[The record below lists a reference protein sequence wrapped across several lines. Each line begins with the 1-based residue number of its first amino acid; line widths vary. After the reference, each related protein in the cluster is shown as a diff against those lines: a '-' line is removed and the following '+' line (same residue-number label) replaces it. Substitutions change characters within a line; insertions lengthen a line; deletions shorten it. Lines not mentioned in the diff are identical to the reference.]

1 MRIKTRKREWARLG
15 CFFAFLSFYLFC
27 CESGPPPGM
36 TDPGALIYYGY
47 VDKDAQCS
55 RCHGDEGQGGMF
67 GPQIRDAV
75 PRLGVD
81 KVRDIIS
88 YGKGKGDKKMPDFL
102 GLLDET
108 RIEQVI
114 GFLQTWSDTARIDS
128 AAVKFVH

>member
-1 MRIKTRKREWARLG
+1 MRIKLKTPTRLG
-15 CFFAFLSFYLFC
+15 VFAFFSFSLFSC
-27 CESGPPPGM
+27 QSAPPPGM

-47 VDKDAQCS
+47 FDKDAQCS

-75 PRLGVD
+75 PKFGVD

-102 GLLDET
+102 GILNEAQ
-108 RIEQVI
+108 IEQVI
-114 GFLQTWSDTARIDS
+114 RFLRTWGDTARVDS
-128 AAVKFVH
+128 TGIVQ